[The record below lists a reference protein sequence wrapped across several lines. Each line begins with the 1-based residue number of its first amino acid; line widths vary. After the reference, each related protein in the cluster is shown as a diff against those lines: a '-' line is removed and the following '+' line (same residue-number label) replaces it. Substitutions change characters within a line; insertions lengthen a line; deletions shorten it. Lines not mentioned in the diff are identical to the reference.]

1 MKLKLYGVAITLMLL
16 ASQLIAQSHENML
29 KPGKSNYRITK
40 TIQADYQYLLFLPD
54 AKTTNQAKFPLIL
67 FLHGSGERGDS
78 LNLVKKN
85 GIPSFVET
93 YKDFP
98 FALVVP
104 QCPEGEVWDADRL
117 MALLEDVQHN
127 YPIDDERIY
136 VTGLSM
142 GGFGTWDLA
151 CRYPEKFAAIAP
163 VCGGGSWLMARK
175 LKNMP
180 IWAFH
185 GAKDDIVLPIESERM
200 VKAVNEEGGSAK
212 LTLYPEANHNSW
224 TETYNNPELYTWFLA
239 NKKKKE

>member
-1 MKLKLYGVAITLMLL
+1 MKLKLLWIAMALL
-16 ASQLIAQSHENML
+16 ALAAQLNSQNLPNML
-29 KPGKSNYRITK
+29 KPCKSTYTITK
-40 TIQADYQYLLFLPD
+40 TIQADYQYLLFLPQGITAAE
-54 AKTTNQAKFPLIL
+54 AKLPLIL

-93 YKDFP
+93 TKDFP

-104 QCPEGEVWDADRL
+104 QCPKGEVWDADRL
-117 MALLEDVQHN
+117 LALLEDIQHN
-127 YPIDDERIY
+127 YRIDEERIY

-185 GAKDDIVLPIESERM
+185 GAKDDVVLPIESERM
-200 VKAVNEEGGSAK
+200 VRAVNEEGGSAK

-224 TETYNNPELYTWFLA
+224 TDAYNTPELYTWFLQH
-239 NKKKKE
+239 KRTK